1 MPTRTTQT
9 FAERDALEAVRV
21 DLTILV
27 GATVANGF
35 KVKRGS
41 VCGEIIASK
50 KIRRRSRTNAAGAG
64 FAVDSPVG
72 HVEDA
77 SVFVAGDVLKNAAGT
92 TVGTVQSVDAVANTV
107 TLTGNAGV
115 AVASGAA
122 VLGSDGSQVAKAISF
137 EESDGVGDTQVS
149 VCIGGPL
156 KEAKLLGLDASAKA
170 ELGGVSTI
178 GGIFKF

>member
-1 MPTRTTQT
+1 MPTRTTET

-21 DLTILV
+21 DLAILI
-27 GATVANGF
+27 GATIANGF

-41 VCGEIIASK
+41 VCGEISASGK
-50 KIRRRSRTNAAGAG
+50 LRRRSRTNAAGAG
-64 FAVDSPVG
+64 FAVDSAIG

-77 SVFVAGDVLKNAAGT
+77 SVFVAADVLKNAAGT
-92 TVGTVQSVDAVANTV
+92 TIGTVQSVDPVANTV

-115 AVASGAA
+115 AVAAGAA
-122 VLGSDGSQVAKAISF
+122 VLGSDGSQVAKAISSD
-137 EESDGVGDTQVS
+137 ESNGVGDTQVA
-149 VCIGGPL
+149 VYIGGPL
-156 KEAKLLGLDASAKA
+156 KEAKLLGLDATAKA